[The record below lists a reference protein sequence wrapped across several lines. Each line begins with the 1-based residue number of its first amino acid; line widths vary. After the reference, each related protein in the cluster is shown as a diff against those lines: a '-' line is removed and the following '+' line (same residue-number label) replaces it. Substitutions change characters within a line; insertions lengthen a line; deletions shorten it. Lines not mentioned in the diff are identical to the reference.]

1 MANSNS
7 ADIVVVGSGV
17 AGGLVAHQMALAG
30 ASVIVLE
37 AGPRI
42 PRWQIVENFR
52 NSPAKSDFATPY
64 PSTPYAPHPE
74 YSPANNYLI
83 QKGDYPYNSQYVRLV
98 GGTTWHWAAAA
109 WRLLP
114 SDFQLKK
121 LYGVGRDWPYPYE
134 TLEPWYFAAE
144 VQLGVSGPDGPVAV
158 VVHGS
163 AL

>member
-30 ASVIVLE
+30 ESVILLE

-52 NSPAKSDFATPY
+52 NSPAKSDFSAPY

-74 YSPANNYLI
+74 Y
-83 QKGDYPYNSQYVRLV
+83 
-98 GGTTWHWAAAA
+98 
-109 WRLLP
+109 
-114 SDFQLKK
+114 
-121 LYGVGRDWPYPYE
+121 
-134 TLEPWYFAAE
+134 
-144 VQLGVSGPDGPVAV
+144 GPPTII
-158 VVHGS
+158 
-163 AL
+163 